1 MKMLISGPGWAGKS
15 VALLGGIMVRGN
27 LVQIMDEKHT
37 HASIHK
43 RLFIQPEAPPTT
55 TLLRLCIHV
64 RYVGVNEVQS
74 LLHMYLYEV
83 RSLIFCM
90 FGVQSSIWWALGAYA
105 ILLGWVAPFP
115 GGGVHRPDW
124 MEASR
129 TPWCGYNIKRL
140 QVDGS

>member
-1 MKMLISGPGWAGKS
+1 MLISGPGWAGKS

-64 RYVGVNEVQS
+64 RYVGVDEVQS
-74 LLHMYLYEV
+74 LLHMYLYDV
-83 RSLIFCM
+83 FFLILTKPHTDQITVFDEENKL
-90 FGVQSSIWWALGAYA
+90 FKTHL
-105 ILLGWVAPFP
+105 P
-115 GGGVHRPDW
+115 
-124 MEASR
+124 
-129 TPWCGYNIKRL
+129 
-140 QVDGS
+140 